1 MKLVTAT
8 IVFTVVELLLVGGAF
23 GQVTPAI
30 SQDSQAKSGR

>member
-23 GQVTPAI
+23 GQETPAI
-30 SQDSQAKSGR
+30 SHRTKS